1 MKAEYF
7 KAICQ
12 MAVHG
17 AQNLPDETAGTV
29 PELYPEYERLV
40 ENNVTVKKAQIIFR
54 YGDKLYRTVK
64 NNTKFDGKNIP
75 GEDSGKY
82 FVEINAEVK
91 DT

>member
-17 AQNLPDETAGTV
+17 AQNLPDETAASV
-29 PELYPEYERLV
+29 PELYPSYEWLV
-40 ENNVTVKKAQIIFR
+40 QK
-54 YGDKLYRTVK
+54 TVK

-75 GEDSGKY
+75 GEDGGKY
-82 FVEINAEVK
+82 FVEI
-91 DT
+91 T

>member
-17 AQNLPDETAGTV
+17 AQNLPDE
-29 PELYPEYERLV
+29 LYPEYEWLV
-40 ENNVTVKKAQIIFR
+40 EHNIRVKKTEMIFR

-75 GEDSGKY
+75 GKDGGKY
-82 FVEINAEVK
+82 FREVMPEMM
-91 DT
+91 

>member
-1 MKAEYF
+1 MKPDYF
-7 KAICQ
+7 KTICQ

-29 PELYPEYERLV
+29 PELYPEYEWLV
-40 ENNVTVKKAQIIFR
+40 ENNVKVKKSQIIFR

-75 GEDSGKY
+75 GEDGGKY
-82 FVEINAEVK
+82 FQEIISEGE
-91 DT
+91 

>member
-7 KAICQ
+7 KALCQ

-29 PELYPEYERLV
+29 PELYPEYEWLV
-40 ENNVTVKKAQIIFR
+40 EN
-54 YGDKLYRTVK
+54 K

-75 GEDSGKY
+75 GEDGGKY
-82 FVEINAEVK
+82 FLEIP
-91 DT
+91 